1 MFRKKIDKEINQKE
15 KQINKKEKN
24 ANVQKIIQKN
34 KTIQNNKNK
43 QVNIIHTKKL
53 PIFMII
59 GFAILTLLIV
69 GIYYLFLNFKEI
81 AILDYEGYAI
91 SGKEITETLL
101 GNNSEEDNNKKNL
114 FLTKVYE
121 QDKLYKKVNDYF
133 VGENKK
139 EEINLSYPI
148 YINDNTALYNLSQEI
163 KLITSEFEEVS
174 GYPSLTVS
182 NGIVYN
188 ESDLERVDEK
198 EYIFLK
204 NESNIFTNL
213 KEIKIQTVANE
224 YTIPVNSNIY
234 FDKEEIRYYEIKKDT
249 LRYKEI
255 KDVDTQTKV
264 IIGEKQVSYEELL
277 RLLKLVQEENTAPNK
292 EEELIQ
298 EDTSKE
304 NEEKQ
309 EKVEKEEQ
317 TENLE
322 EEVTPG
328 AYIKP
333 EVTCRPFK
341 ANVYTASTE
350 LTIKDPSSKIL
361 EPVTFIFRKD
371 GRIYLRKTYTTSGS
385 IEVKGLTPNTSY
397 EIEGSY
403 IYENEAGQKVE
414 NTFYKDTI
422 TTTGF
427 ENLDPI
433 TLSFENGEIF
443 SNKIQL
449 KNLKIVSDLQNEA
462 VKGIKRLEVEIGDVI
477 YKLTGENLRK
487 FIAGEAILYET
498 AEGMRSNQKIYYTI
512 KLYDNQGNE
521 LRVENNTGETR
532 TSKQKPSVSI
542 RLNKQNVID
551 VEIGL
556 NLSNKDKVTLENYR
570 YQIIRPNG
578 EVVKESGLKESDDS
592 IYLNDLDPNQYYTI
606 TIYASYD
613 LEDNKGK
620 QENQIIGQTVFATQ
634 PLSTLGYLELNTNL
648 IEIQTAQG
656 IVEIGI
662 NENRTDKRL
671 IQILDEIKIELIE
684 IGKYNG
690 ESSGNDPEETR
701 EGNIVETITITGEEL
716 QNLKQ
721 GQNKVQIFEN
731 LISNTKYNLNIT
743 SKVKQGETIEEV
755 AVTYSLKE
763 FVTLKMPAE
772 VQIKNLFIT
781 GTLIDFDVRVEDID
795 HAVLTNKIRM
805 ELRDE
810 ESNLILLEELDTNG
824 EYIRKT
830 IEQLE
835 TGKTYTLSF
844 YADQYNEGSTD
855 ATYKANYLLK
865 ELRMITETGITGNL
879 GLTSLSRKGVGK
891 NLVDVSSEV
900 NWYTKCFNTW
910 DYYGKDYNEKENV
923 LSLYVGKTGNSGQ
936 CYTYDLRKYIGQ
948 TVTISFKARKSGKL
962 KQMRIQNSKTSWV
975 NCSTENYANEL
986 KTDEW
991 IEIVKTL
998 QIDQTGY
1005 LGFLMQA
1012 TSDCTEDTY
1021 VYFKDLQ
1028 IELGTE
1034 KTTYEPFQYKFQAE
1048 LEVNLEDKKEE
1059 IPTNDYYLKIYQNGE
1074 LQEEIRY
1081 EELIETNEVI
1091 GVKKE
1096 FIVDQ
1101 DKQYKIELVVKI
1113 GEREYVLDSQEF
1125 ETTGAKE
1132 IKGIKN
1138 KEEFLDMQPNGN
1150 YIVLG
1155 DIDLAGGSGMQY
1167 QFGNNN
1173 MIFNGQID
1181 FNGYTVI
1188 WDSKNTG
1195 NQIFHTIGEKGKI
1208 ENLILE
1214 IKLNHEIEKSLGGV
1228 LFSNNYGTIEYFRI
1242 NLTKSISLPNTYIT
1256 LLGGSNQNSGVIQNF
1271 IFYTEVPLY
1280 GAVGLSLGVFV
1291 NSGTIK
1297 NGYSYGEGIHA
1308 IYSSQNN
1315 RDTGGIAV
1323 YSAESGRIQNV
1334 YTLDP
1339 IQLDGKVRG
1348 EVVGNIEG
1356 LVRGNSIAK
1365 NNYSVGVGSNW
1376 PLSTGPVIG
1385 PVDQG
1390 KKENVQNN
1398 YYFADIIVTN
1408 SHNLKTTDLAL
1419 YDATFQKQILNEEN
1433 AFEVDELIKQG
1444 YFPHIK
1450 MPDCMPAQEYI
1461 PLPEVQDSDLADI
1474 VSTEVLEQGTN
1485 TVKVKF
1491 NVYNPSGETI
1501 TSIKMKDISCSI
1513 ISQTYGEGRSDVI
1526 ATLHSPIKYL
1536 SKYSVLSITTKGA
1549 FNIPYTR
1556 EFLENER
1563 VIEVD
1568 LYREIRTVSD
1578 WKNINISPT
1587 ENYIL
1592 EEDLDFM
1599 NEGSEIII
1607 TKAFTGKLEGN
1618 GHTIKNIRIDS
1629 SGRGLFI
1636 EVQGVINHLN
1646 VENLTWEEAKKNRL
1660 GLIEYLNKGK
1670 INQVHMKDVKIEVS
1684 KSYVGDVF
1692 GGAIVGYATGG
1703 SITNSSVNNF
1713 EFNSQNQATKLA
1725 VGGMIGTG
1733 SNNNIQNS
1741 YIQNI
1746 NLYIKNA
1753 SEVSGIGGIYGYD
1766 SGANSISNCYVIGKI
1781 ETDSSN
1787 VGGIGGFFN
1796 EGEVKSCYSNVHIIT
1811 DGEYVGGIVGNDRS
1825 TLLVNISNNLAIG
1838 NVYSKQKVETVS
1850 RIVGNSKEK
1859 ENNYAY
1865 ERQRI
1870 NGSITKETEGATL
1883 LNIDNLKDKTIYQ
1896 DRIKLGTSYSYE
1908 KIEQGVLP
1916 QLYDV
1921 DRNELLPN
1929 QIDNKLPEEE
1939 KTELEIEEVEA
1950 VKTAVDTVTM
1960 RIVLKNTM
1968 NRLITKIEIEDMEVK
1983 ITNNINQNEKTYLN
1997 VVATPTRYYD
2007 SYRISK
2013 VSYEESGEI
2022 KEKEVEE
2029 RVNVEFYKEIYS
2041 YEDWQTIE
2049 ENTYQNYRL
2058 MNDIDFKDK
2067 SNIKTDLTIGK
2078 LEGNNHKLSNIN
2090 LVLNSSNSGFI
2101 KTVKTILKDVT
2112 FENINITNTASGIRT
2127 GIIANTNATVSNI
2140 TLNNVIVDAPKLDQ
2154 VGFIGRSTS
2163 ESIENITMDTVK
2175 ITGKSYV
2182 AGYAG
2187 SSVLPML
2194 RTVEA
2199 NNLTIV
2205 GNGDHVGGILSS
2217 PEKRNG
2223 YNMKYVTV
2231 QNSNI
2236 TGKNNVGGIFG
2247 NLSGGGTNLVQG
2259 QYLKIMNSSITGVSY
2274 VGGVAAYF
2282 FDSESF
2288 EAYHITVKGSGSN
2301 IGGIVAE
2308 GNLFKCIIEDSI
2320 IEGISGNS
2328 NNVGGV
2334 VGSSQ
2339 WGGDNNRAINCT
2351 VSSKGNNVG
2360 GIFGDNYNPENGG
2373 IEKNYVQGG
2382 SVTGNSNVGGIVGY
2396 SITGHIGS
2404 SYTNTKVTAIL
2415 QCAGGI
2421 AGYIRNQVMETS
2433 NFGLYNCYVAGSVI
2447 EAKNNVGGIVGGF
2460 SDNLQG
2466 GYQYIRNN
2474 YIQADLIGNEANTS
2488 LGLGKQKDEV
2498 RNLKNIYVYQYSTI
2512 NGENINVQNEPFIGV
2527 SQYLKEED
2535 LKLEETYKNKIGLGT
2550 DYTYTSLQQEKYPL
2564 INGLSNQ
2571 EGIKLPKDSEHIISE
2586 TNTAKEI
2593 SSIAEKLEEKELIE
2607 KFDYEQYEILLYEDS
2622 SKIINKETKEEV
2634 IRKDRI
2640 YVKEGNLYIIDENLE
2655 MVTNNVILDRY
2666 NGKEYETVLGRD
2678 GKIYDLKE
2686 PIQYPKKF
2694 KNEDIVSM
2702 DNNLHTEYKVT
2713 TVTYEDGSSIQ
2724 FNYQT
2729 GEVLKEE
2736 KSEEKQLGIID
2747 YIKRSLEKRNALIE
2761 DTKESYK
2768 ESQNLVQALEEK
2780 PIEVAI
2786 QEKKKD
2792 KQNTEKIQDIQNV
2805 ENIENLPTSI
2815 SSFNEKKYITS
2826 YNPKTEEFEIYDEDE
2841 ILNTKEGEVIS
2852 ENEKIEKNELE
2863 EYYTNDR
2870 IIRKG
2875 SGMIWISISIIGIL
2889 ITLGIL
2895 WRRKNV

>member
-1 MFRKKIDKEINQKE
+1 MFE
-15 KQINKKEKN
+15 KNNENKNRVDNKKQQIRGKKEEK
-24 ANVQKIIQKN
+24 KLKN
-34 KTIQNNKNK
+34 SQR
-43 QVNIIHTKKL
+43 VKKRL
-53 PIFMII
+53 PIFIII
-59 GFAILTLLIV
+59 GLVIFILLVV

-81 AILDYEGYAI
+81 AILNYEGYAI

-101 GNNSEEDNNKKNL
+101 GNNEEEDKNKKNL
-114 FLTKVYE
+114 FLTKIYE

-133 VGENKK
+133 IGENKK

-148 YINDNTALYNLSQEI
+148 YINDNTALYNLSQDI
-163 KLITSEFEEVS
+163 KLITSDFKEIE
-174 GYPSLTVS
+174 GYPNLTVS
-182 NGIVYN
+182 GGIIYN
-188 ESDLERVDEK
+188 ESDLERIDEK

-204 NESNIFTNL
+204 NESSIFINL

-224 YTIPVNSNIY
+224 YVIPVNSNIY
-234 FDKEEIRYYEIKKDT
+234 FDKEEIRYYEVKKNI

-255 KDVDTQTKV
+255 RDIDTQSK
-264 IIGEKQVSYEELL
+264 IKIGEKEVGYEELL
-277 RLLKLVQEENTAPNK
+277 TLLKLKQIENQNLNTQGM
-292 EEELIQ
+292 LIE

-304 NEEKQ
+304 SKKKEE
-309 EKVEKEEQ
+309 VEKENQ
-317 TENLE
+317 TLHE
-322 EEVTPG
+322 EPETIETGV
-328 AYIKP
+328 YIKP
-333 EVTCRPFK
+333 EVTCSPFK

-350 LTIKDPSSKIL
+350 LMIKDPSSKIL
-361 EPVTFIFRKD
+361 EPITFIFRRG
-371 GRIYLRKTYTTSGS
+371 GRIYLRKTYTSSGS
-385 IEVKGLTPNTSY
+385 IEVKGLSPNTTY

-403 IYENEAGQKVE
+403 VYENEYGQKIE
-414 NTFYKDTI
+414 NTFYKDSI
-422 TTTGF
+422 TTTGNK
-427 ENLDPI
+427 NLDPI
-433 TLSFENGEIF
+433 ILSFENGEIF

-449 KNLKIVSDLQNEA
+449 KNLQIASELQNEA

-477 YKLTGENLRK
+477 YKLTGEDLRK
-487 FIAGEAILYET
+487 FIAGEAIIYET
-498 AEGMRSNQKIYYTI
+498 LEGMKSNQKVYYTI

-521 LRVENNTGETR
+521 LRVENNKGETR
-532 TSKQKPSVSI
+532 TSKQVPKVSI
-542 RLNKQNVID
+542 RLNKQNVIE

-556 NLSNKDKVTLENYR
+556 KLNNRDDVVLENYH
-570 YQIIRPNG
+570 YQITKPTG
-578 EVVKESGLKESDDS
+578 EIVKESGLSENDES
-592 IYLNDLDPNQYYTI
+592 IYLNNLDPNQYYTI

-620 QENQIIGQTVFATQ
+620 QESQIIGQTIFATQ

-648 IEIQTAQG
+648 ADIQTNSGTIEIK
-656 IVEIGI
+656 I
-662 NENRTDKRL
+662 NDNRTDKRL
-671 IQILDEIKIELIE
+671 IQILQEIKIELVE
-684 IGKYNG
+684 IGKENQDFGQEKTYQR
-690 ESSGNDPEETR
+690 DLDEEENTVQNNFTE
-701 EGNIVETITITGEEL
+701 EGNILETIIITGEEL
-716 QNLKQ
+716 QKLKV
-721 GQNKVQIFEN
+721 GETEIHLFEN
-731 LISNTKYNLNIT
+731 LVSNTKYSLNIT
-743 SKVKQGETIEEV
+743 SKVQQGETVEEV
-755 AVTYSLKE
+755 QVTYSLKE
-763 FVTLKMPAE
+763 FITLKMPAE
-772 VQIKNLFIT
+772 VQMINLFVT
-781 GTLIDFDVRVEDID
+781 ADLIDFDVRIEDID
-795 HAVLTNKIRM
+795 HAVLTNKVRM

-810 ESNLILLEELDTNG
+810 KTNLLILEEIDTNG
-824 EYIRKT
+824 DYARKT
-830 IEQLE
+830 IEKLE
-835 TGKTYTLSF
+835 LGKTYTLSF

-855 ATYKANYLLK
+855 STYEANYLLK
-865 ELRMITETGITGNL
+865 ELRIVTETGIKGSL
-879 GLTSLSRKGVGK
+879 GLTGLTRKGTGK
-891 NLVDVSSEV
+891 NLVDVRSKV
-900 NWYTKCFNTW
+900 KWYVYPNFNTA
-910 DYYGKDYNEKENV
+910 DYYGKEYNEETKI
-923 LSLYVGKTGNSGQ
+923 LTLGGHGNNRRAV
-936 CYTYDLRKYIGQ
+936 YDLREYAGQ
-948 TVTISFKARKSGKL
+948 EVTMSFRAKL
-962 KQMRIQNSKTSWV
+962 ASDGGSKVYIQNSKQDKNRQEITGLV
-975 NCSTENYANEL
+975 V
-986 KTDEW
+986 DEW
-991 IEIVKTL
+991 KSYAKTL
-998 QIDQTGY
+998 KIDETGY
-1005 LGFLMQA
+1005 LGFYIQGGNGV
-1012 TSDCTEDTY
+1012 EI
-1021 VYFKDLQ
+1021 KELQ
-1028 IELGTE
+1028 IELGPK
-1034 KTTYEPFQYKFQAE
+1034 KTNYEEYTFM
-1048 LEVNLEDKKEE
+1048 LESNLVINLTDEREE
-1059 IPTNDYYLKIYQNGE
+1059 IKTKDYYIKLYQDGN
-1074 LQEEIRY
+1074 LIQENRY
-1081 EELIETNEVI
+1081 EEIDENNQVINHIKTYLVEGNHIYRAELLI
-1091 GVKKE
+1091 
-1096 FIVDQ
+1096 
-1101 DKQYKIELVVKI
+1101 KI
-1113 GEREYVLDSQEF
+1113 GEREYILDFQEF
-1125 ETTGAKE
+1125 ETRQEKE
-1132 IKGIKN
+1132 IKGIGS
-1138 KEEFLDMQPNGN
+1138 KEEFLEIQPYGE
-1150 YIVLG
+1150 YIILN
-1155 DIDLAGGSGMQY
+1155 DIDLTGVSGNTYRFGSD
-1167 QFGNNN
+1167 N
-1173 MIFNGQID
+1173 MEFNGKIN
-1181 FNGYTVI
+1181 FNGFSLIRDAKNSVAPIIYKMGAEGVI
-1188 WDSKNTG
+1188 QNIVFDV
-1195 NQIFHTIGEKGKI
+1195 
-1208 ENLILE
+1208 
-1214 IKLNHEIEKSLGGV
+1214 KLNRITE
-1228 LFSNNYGTIEYFRI
+1228 FSSNDGFLIKNNYGTIQNMQLNVTE
-1242 NLTKSISLPNTYIT
+1242 SISLPNWRFKILIIDNYGTIENFVVNMQEPMYAT
-1256 LLGGSNQNSGVIQNF
+1256 AESGILCWRN
-1271 IFYTEVPLY
+1271 Y
-1280 GAVGLSLGVFV
+1280 GV
-1291 NSGTIK
+1291 IK
-1297 NGYSYGEGIHA
+1297 NGYLYGENINA
-1308 IYSSQNN
+1308 EFTRSSGEGRSIGTLANSNEGNGQIKNVFSLINVDVNN
-1315 RDTGGIAV
+1315 QTDIT
-1323 YSAESGRIQNV
+1323 NN
-1334 YTLDP
+1334 
-1339 IQLDGKVRG
+1339 
-1348 EVVGNIEG
+1348 VGNI
-1356 LVRGNSIAK
+1356 VASNNGNASVE
-1365 NNYSVGVGSNW
+1365 NVYSVGLGKNITNINS
-1376 PLSTGPVIG
+1376 GPNIYSAG
-1385 PVDQG
+1385 G
-1390 KKENVQNN
+1390 KISNN
-1398 YYFADIIVTN
+1398 YYFNDEVFKN
-1408 SHNLKTTDLAL
+1408 SYHQKTTMLAL
-1419 YDATFQKQILNEEN
+1419 HDVNFQNQLLNGDSRFNIEEN
-1433 AFEVDELIKQG
+1433 VTQG
-1444 YFPHIK
+1444 YYPQII
-1450 MPDCMPAQEYI
+1450 MPDVMPNQEYI
-1461 PLPEVQDSDLADI
+1461 PLPEVEDDDLADI
-1474 VSTEVLEQGTN
+1474 LSIEVLEQGTD

-1636 EVQGVINHLN
+1636 EVQGVVDHLN

-1741 YIQNI
+1741 YIQNV

-1796 EGEVKSCYSNVHIIT
+1796 KGEVKSCYSNVHIIT

-2247 NLSGGGTNLVQG
+2247 NLSGGATNPTQG
-2259 QYLKIMNSSITGVSY
+2259 QYLKIMNSSITGVST
-2274 VGGVAAYF
+2274 VGGVAGEF
-2282 FDSESF
+2282 FDSNSF

-2301 IGGIVAE
+2301 IGGIVAK
-2308 GNLFKCIIEDSI
+2308 GNLSNNIIEDSI
-2320 IEGISGNS
+2320 IEGISSNS

-2334 VGSSQ
+2334 IGAPS
-2339 WGGDNNRAINCT
+2339 WGGGNNRAINCT

-2360 GIFGDNYNPENGG
+2360 GIFGYYNHSGNGG
-2373 IEKNYVQGG
+2373 SEKNYVQGG

-2396 SITGHIGS
+2396 SIKGYIIR
-2404 SYTNTKVTAIL
+2404 SYTNTKVTAIS

-2622 SKIINKETKEEV
+2622 SKIINKETNEEV
-2634 IRKDRI
+2634 MREDRI
-2640 YVKEGNLYIIDENLE
+2640 YVKEGNLYVIDGNLE
-2655 MVTNNVILDRY
+2655 IITNNVILDRY
-2666 NGKEYETVLGRD
+2666 NGKEYETVLGTD

-2686 PIQYPKKF
+2686 AIHYPENF
-2694 KNEDIVSM
+2694 KNKDIISL
-2702 DNNLHTEYKVT
+2702 DNNLHTEYKIT

-2729 GEVLKEE
+2729 GEILKEE
-2736 KSEEKQLGIID
+2736 KLEEKQLGIID
-2747 YIKRSLEKRNALIE
+2747 YLKQSLERRNTLIE
-2761 DTKESYK
+2761 DTKESYEETQK
-2768 ESQNLVQALEEK
+2768 LVQELQEK
-2780 PIEVAI
+2780 PIEIAI
-2786 QEKKKD
+2786 QEKND
-2792 KQNTEKIQDIQNV
+2792 RNTDNP
-2805 ENIENLPTSI
+2805 ENIENTQTSI
-2815 SSFNEKKYITS
+2815 SSSNEKEYITS
-2826 YNPKTEEFEIYDEDE
+2826 YNTKTRTFEIYNEEE
-2841 ILNTKEGEVIS
+2841 ILNTKQEEVIS
-2852 ENEKIEKNELE
+2852 ENEKIARENLN
-2863 EYYTNDR
+2863 EYYTGEMKKQKELPG
-2870 IIRKG
+2870 IVWV
-2875 SGMIWISISIIGIL
+2875 SLSIIGVVIIL
-2889 ITLGIL
+2889 IVL